1 MSARDHRVSMKKLD
15 TPKSKKLDEVTIP
28 ADEYAN
34 MLKQIEELKDRVIEL
49 EEIDMA
55 RKSGVITD
63 RLRTSV
69 KYKVARFVFR
79 VQANQTIENVVAS
92 IDRATQ
98 DICEFIARPEK
109 AENKAMN
116 RVVLRLQD

>member
-28 ADEYAN
+28 ADEYAA

-69 KYKVARFVFR
+69 KYKVTRFVFR

-116 RVVLRLQD
+116 RVVLRLKD